1 MSRLS
6 LKTLTL
12 KKLPHG
18 RFTFKVLIKR
28 NISRTMHCD
37 SNAGEIQQMRT
48 LLRDTCVGEHRFKY
62 HVNWNKK
69 RVYTELYL
77 TNAMDLAMLKL
88 VHHDKFYK
96 IYKIKVATPSDEPA

>member
-6 LKTLTL
+6 LRTLKL
-12 KKLPHG
+12 KKLPYG

-28 NISRTMHCD
+28 NVSRVLHCE
-37 SNAGEIQQMRT
+37 SNAGSVQAMRDM
-48 LLRDTCVGEHRFKY
+48 LRTTCLGEYRLRHEN
-62 HVNWNKK
+62 NWGKK

-88 VHHDKFYK
+88 VHHDKFHK
-96 IYKIKVATPSDEPA
+96 IYKIKLADADEQP

>member
-12 KKLPHG
+12 NKLPYG
-18 RFTFKVLIKR
+18 RFTFKVLLKR
-28 NISRTMHCD
+28 NINRIMHCD
-37 SNAGEIQQMRT
+37 SNAGEIQQIRD
-48 LLRDTCVGEHRFKY
+48 LLRDTCVGQHRLKY
-62 HVNWNKK
+62 ETNWNKK
-69 RVYTELYL
+69 RVYTTLYL

-96 IYKIKVATPSDEPA
+96 IYKIKVAVPDDEPA